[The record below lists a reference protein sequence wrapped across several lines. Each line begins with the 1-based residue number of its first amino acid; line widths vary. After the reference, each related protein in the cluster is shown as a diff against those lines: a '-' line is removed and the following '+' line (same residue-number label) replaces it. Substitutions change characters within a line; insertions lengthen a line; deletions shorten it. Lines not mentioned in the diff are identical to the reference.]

1 MSEEMWINHFTKM
14 AEGKVPL
21 TKDFCIVDEGY
32 KRPQKHHPKVQV
44 VTPTEQSVQRAKE
57 SKKRKIKDQLA

>member
-14 AEGKVPL
+14 AEGKVPYA
-21 TKDFCIVDEGY
+21 KDFCVVDESY
-32 KRPQKHHPKVQV
+32 KRPTKHHSKLQSLAPAQ
-44 VTPTEQSVQRAKE
+44 QSVQRAKD